1 MRFYEVWDMRSGNLL
16 GSYAAEWEA
25 LAQVRDLDVAAARV
39 DTLALVWGDEDDEEQ
54 GGTLAEG
61 AVLIARA
68 RAAEPSSA

>member
-16 GSYAAEWEA
+16 GSYGAEWEA
-25 LAQVRDLDVAAARV
+25 LAHVRDLDSASARV
-39 DTLALVWGDEDDEEQ
+39 DALALIWGDEDNEDL

-61 AVLIARA
+61 PVLVARA

>member
-16 GSYAAEWEA
+16 GSYGAEWEA
-25 LAQVRDLDVAAARV
+25 LAQVRDLIAASARV
-39 DTLALVWGDEDDEEQ
+39 DALELIWGDEDDEDL

-61 AVLIARA
+61 TALIARA